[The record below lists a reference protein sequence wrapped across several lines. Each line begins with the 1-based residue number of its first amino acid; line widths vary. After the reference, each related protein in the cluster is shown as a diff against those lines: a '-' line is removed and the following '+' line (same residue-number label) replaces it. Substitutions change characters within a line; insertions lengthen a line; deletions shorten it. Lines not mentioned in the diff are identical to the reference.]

1 MLFNLNKLHITP
13 DSFRLLYH
21 IMTEAYYD
29 KMINTTHGELEK
41 ATEMSKHKIRAAL
54 NELRTDKL
62 IHTESFTTGIRI
74 TLMPVL
80 VEMIYKDSPRK
91 KASQKTN
98 VMNEIKKFPGR
109 KKPEGSSSQTS
120 QKSSTETS
128 TQKPRPIISKHSS
141 KNTSTVNATTA
152 TPTKPAKPAKKTNT
166 PPSQTPKPTTT
177 KQKNRVPR
185 GSAKKPYMTT
195 RGKLYTY
202 FESWLRLGEAMSNE
216 QVNQLL
222 KNEAELEKFWN
233 KFRNYAARTWL
244 PLQKVSTNPETDLNK
259 IKFMRQIALV
269 A

>member
-1 MLFNLNKLHITP
+1 MLFNLNKLDVTP
-13 DSFRLLYH
+13 ESFRLLYH

-29 KMINTTHGELEK
+29 KMFETTHGRLQESTGL
-41 ATEMSKHKIRAAL
+41 SKYKVRASL
-54 NELRTDKL
+54 DELRRDGL
-62 IHTESFTTGIRI
+62 IQTKSFTTGIKI

-80 VEMIYKDSPRK
+80 VEMIYKDFRRK
-91 KASQKTN
+91 GASQKTK
-98 VMNEIKKFPGR
+98 VMNEIKKSTGR

-120 QKSSTETS
+120 PKLSTQTS
-128 TQKPRPIISKHSS
+128 TQKPRPIISGHSS
-141 KNTSTVNATTA
+141 KNTSTVATTA
-152 TPTKPAKPAKKTNT
+152 TPVKPAKKTTNT

-177 KQKNRVPR
+177 RQRNHVPR

-202 FESWLRLGEAMSNE
+202 FDKWLRLGEAMSNE

-222 KNEAELEKFWN
+222 QNEAELEKFWN
-233 KFRNYAARTWL
+233 RFRQYASQWL
-244 PLQKVSTNPETDLNK
+244 RMQKVLSKPETDLNK